1 MIRYFVVGSF
11 LLFLGACLDKPN
23 YSVIPAITLDSVSAT
38 DITPNKDSIKF
49 YISFTDGDGDIGSE
63 TDSNLFIT
71 DSRTGTAA
79 GNKIPSI
86 TPDGRI
92 KEISGQIVFT
102 LSEIDSIPD
111 GQRDSIYYF
120 YTIQIADRAGNLSN
134 EVVTPLI
141 FEHY

>member
-1 MIRYFVVGSF
+1 MMRYFIAGTF
-11 LLFLGACLDKPN
+11 LLFIAACLNPPD
-23 YSVIPAITLDSVSAT
+23 YSVIPAITLDSISTT
-38 DITPNKDSIKF
+38 DITANKDSLNF

-71 DSRTGTAA
+71 DSRTGTRA

-86 TPDGRI
+86 TPDGKV

-111 GQRDSIYYF
+111 GIKDSIYYY

-134 EVVTPLI
+134 EVNTPLI
-141 FEHY
+141 FEH

>member
-1 MIRYFVVGSF
+1 MSVELTESNMI
-11 LLFLGACLDKPN
+11 
-23 YSVIPAITLDSVSAT
+23 
-38 DITPNKDSIKF
+38 
-49 YISFTDGDGDIGSE
+49 
-63 TDSNLFIT
+63 
-71 DSRTGTAA
+71 A
-79 GNKIPSI
+79 G
-86 TPDGRI
+86 I

-111 GQRDSIYYF
+111 GQRDSIYYS